1 MSFTSDGLIQ
11 KVLDLLGVTI
21 TTSDGYYLA
30 YLSALVIAIVFL
42 IIIFF
47 GIFKFLVYI
56 KRG

>member
-21 TTSDGYYLA
+21 TTSDGFYLA
-30 YLSALVIAIVFL
+30 YISALIVAIVFL
-42 IIIFF
+42 IVIFF
-47 GIFKFLVYI
+47 GLFKFLVYL